1 MAQIL
6 GTPEMEPRNYLGWT
20 PRTLRAH
27 NSQLQSL
34 IATRSQPKL

>member
-6 GTPEMEPRNYLGWT
+6 GTPEMESRNCPGGT
-20 PRTLRAH
+20 PETLNGH

-34 IATRSQPKL
+34 ITTRSELKL